1 MSRRAALFSSSV
13 EVDHDVIPFSRKKK
27 EKASSP
33 APAKATKAVA
43 PKVKVENFKLMEVKP
58 LTEGQR
64 QMMFA
69 FKQGVNVVASGSAGT
84 GKTFTASYLALEKLL
99 AKDTTKIV
107 VVRSAVSIRSQ
118 GHLPGTQA
126 EKEAIYTVPYKN
138 IVNQLLQCGTA
149 WDSLTKSGMIEF
161 TTTTYIRGLT
171 FDNCVVIIDEFQN
184 FDASEMESAL
194 TRIGENSQLI
204 ICGDFRQSDL
214 QRKREISCHDWLVE
228 VAKRMPKYFD
238 VINFT
243 HNDIVRSAFV
253 KKLIMTIESMD

>member
-1 MSRRAALFSSSV
+1 MSRRAALFSSAV
-13 EVDHDVIPFSRKKK
+13 EVDHEVVPFSRKKK
-27 EKASSP
+27 EKAAPS
-33 APAKATKAVA
+33 PAKAAKAVA
-43 PKVKVENFKLMEVKP
+43 PKVKVDNFKLMEVKP

-184 FDASEMESAL
+184 MDSSEMESVL
-194 TRIGENSQLI
+194 TRLGENTQVI
-204 ICGDFRQSDL
+204 ICGDTRQNDL
-214 QRKREISCHDWLVE
+214 NRKREISCHGWLVKLSK
-228 VAKRMPKYFD
+228 ALPKYFD
-238 VINFT
+238 VVEFT
-243 HNDIVRSAFV
+243 SEDIVRSKICKAII
-253 KKLIMTIESMD
+253 KAIESIG